1 MTFQVRQNLERLSSL
16 LQRDGTA
23 RADAAA
29 NDDATSAPPQVTKAV
44 SEQELGVNGEQGA
57 VKRGKD
63 EF

>member
-1 MTFQVRQNLERLSSL
+1 M
-16 LQRDGTA
+16 A

-57 VKRGKD
+57 EKGGKD